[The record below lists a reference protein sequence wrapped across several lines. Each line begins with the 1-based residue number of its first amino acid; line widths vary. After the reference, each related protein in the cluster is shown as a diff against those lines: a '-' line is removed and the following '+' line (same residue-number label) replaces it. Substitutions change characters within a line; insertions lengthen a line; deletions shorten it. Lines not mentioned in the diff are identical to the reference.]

1 MIGPGDLDEY
11 FEWLDRELEKDQQKT
26 SVLKLHAE
34 IMEDLSELINKIAK
48 LQLKIIGLRQ

>member
-11 FEWLDRELEKDQQKT
+11 FEWLDRELEKDHQKP

-48 LQLKIIGLRQ
+48 LQLKIMGLRQ

>member
-11 FEWLDRELEKDQQKT
+11 VEWLDRELEKDQQKT

-48 LQLKIIGLRQ
+48 LQLKIMGLRQ